1 MLLKIALL
9 FLKKDFKKMVYF
21 EPNMRDALQA
31 GDFLN
36 THWIFRYELFFTTA
50 KYYWLNYYLL

>member
-1 MLLKIALL
+1 MI
-9 FLKKDFKKMVYF
+9 YF
-21 EPNMRDALQA
+21 EPNMHDTLQA

-50 KYYWLNYYLL
+50 KYYWLNYCLL